1 MHRRRVVRS
10 IGDHLLQNGAQNAPL
25 QRGGGMMTIPE
36 LFQVIAKSQ
45 QLLALLGSEV
55 WGQSAGFFQTLLQ
68 LRDVG

>member
-1 MHRRRVVRS
+1 M
-10 IGDHLLQNGAQNAPL
+10 
-25 QRGGGMMTIPE
+25 IPE